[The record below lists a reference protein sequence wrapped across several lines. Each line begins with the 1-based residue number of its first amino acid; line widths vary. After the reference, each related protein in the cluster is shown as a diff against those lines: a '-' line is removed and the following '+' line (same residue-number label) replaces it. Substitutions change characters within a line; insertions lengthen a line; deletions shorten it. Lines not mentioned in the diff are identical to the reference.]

1 KYCQIVFTGAQS
13 RRVDGYFNIRKK
25 GVVMSGGSIRSAYN
39 QVVGNYNDNRFDM
52 TFNQNIN
59 MPILVLPDMY

>member
-1 KYCQIVFTGAQS
+1 M
-13 RRVDGYFNIRKK
+13 
-25 GVVMSGGSIRSAYN
+25 VMSGGNIRSAYN